1 MASGRSI
8 EQACHHLLRNLDDA
22 RALAENELVAPIFRS
37 GGPARATRKDERQ
50 ALASVRR
57 LLRAAAGDLLAREGG
72 PAEAHALRQHVIL
85 TRCDLMGEPHK
96 MVAAECGL
104 SMRQF
109 YRERRA
115 MIARLAVLLMDRFG
129 AGAAEPACTVDVTAL
144 ELARA
149 RALQYGGYSDC
160 AQVVLHSIAEAA
172 EEPATAVAAGCQLV
186 SLLLE
191 QQQFDLCREQ
201 LTALEAYLERRGV
214 TDPAGLE
221 RQRIALEQRNLRW
234 YCGAELEA
242 RELDAAAA
250 PALRKLAHSGY
261 RPEQEF
267 AAQALLFTARR
278 LFAAGR
284 FKEAGEA
291 ADEADAALYAPEQAP
306 LDVRI
311 ALLTFTG
318 VLLST
323 MRGQRAPTS
332 ATFLDATSLAVR
344 NGLTELA
351 VIAVLALS
359 IDDRMRGDAA
369 LARSRLKEVEPL
381 AVSIASPLNLAR
393 VYLCIAQLASDAGDL
408 HDARRAAR
416 MAEECIL
423 PGSLLAASLELTN
436 AHIALAA
443 GEFETGRTLAERV
456 AARAGEQQNDRV
468 AGEALYVMARC
479 FAGSNARS
487 AAIDA
492 IECAVQKLERFGDP
506 LMLAAACRTAAELTG
521 RQRYSRAAEEAAR
534 ALQPA

>member
-1 MASGRSI
+1 
-8 EQACHHLLRNLDDA
+8 
-22 RALAENELVAPIFRS
+22 
-37 GGPARATRKDERQ
+37 
-50 ALASVRR
+50 
-57 LLRAAAGDLLAREGG
+57 
-72 PAEAHALRQHVIL
+72 
-85 TRCDLMGEPHK
+85 MGEPHK
-96 MVAAECGL
+96 LVAAECGL

-115 MIARLAVLLMDRFG
+115 MIARLGVLLMDRLG
-129 AGAAEPACTVDVTAL
+129 ASGAEAACTVDVTAL

-160 AQVVLHSIAEAA
+160 AQVVLHSIAEGA

-191 QQQFDLCREQ
+191 QQQFELCREQ
-201 LTALEAYLERRGV
+201 LAALEAYLERRGT

-242 RELDAAAA
+242 RELDAIAAA
-250 PALRKLAHSGY
+250 ALRKLAHAGY
-261 RPEQEF
+261 RPAQEF

-284 FKEAGEA
+284 FEQARET
-291 ADEADAALYAPEQAP
+291 ADEADAALSAPEQAP

-311 ALLTFTG
+311 GLLTFTG

-351 VIAVLALS
+351 VMAVLALS
-359 IDDRMRGDAA
+359 IDDRMRGDAV

-381 AVSIASPLNLAR
+381 AVSIASPLNLAQIE
-393 VYLCIAQLASDAGDL
+393 LGIAQLSVEANDL

-416 MAEECIL
+416 IAEESIV
-423 PGSLLAASLELTN
+423 PGSLLAASLQLLN
-436 AHIALAA
+436 AQIALAENDFQN
-443 GEFETGRTLAERV
+443 GKLLAECV
-456 AARAGEQQNDRV
+456 AASAAVQQNDRLG
-468 AGEALYVMARC
+468 GEALYVLARC
-479 FAGSNARS
+479 FAGLNARS
-487 AAIDA
+487 GAIDA
-492 IECAVQKLERFGDP
+492 IENAVRKLERCGDP
-506 LMLAAACRTAAELTG
+506 LALAAACRSAAELTG
-521 RQRYSRAAEEAAR
+521 RQRYSRAADEAAKS
-534 ALQPA
+534 LQPA